1 MKLLQ
6 RCGIKQLEVGVGSLI
21 FRVFN
26 DWELDLAMSLLS
38 ALQHQRASSELDG
51 ISWKSMVS
59 DSFSVCESY
68 RVLL

>member
-1 MKLLQ
+1 M
-6 RCGIKQLEVGVGSLI
+6 GVGRLI

-38 ALQHQRASSELDG
+38 APQHQRASSELDG
-51 ISWKSMVS
+51 ISRKSKVS
-59 DSFSVCESY
+59 DSFSVCEFY